1 MHQLLPQVAHQIAQ
15 AQAEA
20 RGSQIREAAYQQD
33 WASQHDVATPA
44 RVSCPTC
51 NSPTTGG
58 RFCSSCGTAL
68 SLQTTCQGCNH
79 QIPAGAAFCTNC
91 GRPQ

>member
-1 MHQLLPQVAHQIAQ
+1 M
-15 AQAEA
+15 
-20 RGSQIREAAYQQD
+20 
-33 WASQHDVATPA
+33 ATPA